1 MENLM
6 SPMDMLRDNTPMDVP
21 QLTISPADT
30 SLDASSPAEIKVE
43 ETPTEEKKPVKKRK
57 SWGQELPTPK
67 TNLPPRKRAKT
78 EDEKEQ
84 RRIERVLRNRAA
96 AQTSRERKR
105 LEVEKLEGE
114 KQKMEQQN
122 QFLLQRLA
130 QMEAENNR
138 LNRQVAQLSAEIRG
152 SRGTT
157 PMTVI
162 DTASPT
168 LTPTL
173 FKREGEDFSIDKIPF
188 PTPSISDY
196 SPSLKLEDLAE
207 SADMTQHPAA
217 VLCDLQCQSKDSK
230 DLPRETHYSSTWNP
244 LQQTVLLQLLFLM
257 MTSAAYSTVI
267 LPLSQI
273 LNSMKAGSPLTFST
287 EETYRHL
294 PLIHWLISTPTL
306 SSASMASSTHR
317 SVFRMRVLTRLLACS
332 PALARPLRDA
342 TGKALQLAVEATRKT
357 DSGVDGVVET
367 TPRWESL
374 LTMAW
379 AIDSIQSNRGKVKSK
394 EQRAR
399 SRKMKRTSMRSER
412 DLNLLTSPY
421 CFGST
426 LAS

>member
-1 MENLM
+1 
-6 SPMDMLRDNTPMDVP
+6 
-21 QLTISPADT
+21 
-30 SLDASSPAEIKVE
+30 
-43 ETPTEEKKPVKKRK
+43 
-57 SWGQELPTPK
+57 
-67 TNLPPRKRAKT
+67 
-78 EDEKEQ
+78 
-84 RRIERVLRNRAA
+84 
-96 AQTSRERKR
+96 
-105 LEVEKLEGE
+105 
-114 KQKMEQQN
+114 MEQQN

-152 SRGTT
+152 SRGST

-162 DTASPT
+162 DHASPT

-173 FKREGEDFSIDKIPF
+173 FKREGEDLSIDKIPF

-230 DLPRETHYSSTWNP
+230 DLPRVIHYSLNQAWNVA
-244 LQQTVLLQLLFLM
+244 LVQLLFLT

-306 SSASMASSTHR
+306 SSSSMTSSTHR

-342 TGKALQLAVEATRKT
+342 TGKALQLAVEATLRQT
-357 DSGVDGVVET
+357 GSLGSDVVET
-367 TPRWESL
+367 MPSWESL

-379 AIDSIQSNRGKVKSK
+379 AIDLIQSNVDVRPK
-394 EQRAR
+394 RALK
-399 SRKMKRTSMRSER
+399 SRKQMKRTSMRSFR
-412 DLNLLTSPY
+412 SLN
-421 CFGST
+421 FGNVSE
-426 LAS
+426 A

>member
-30 SLDASSPAEIKVE
+30 SLDVSSPAEIKVE

-67 TNLPPRKRAKT
+67 TNLPP
-78 EDEKEQ
+78 
-84 RRIERVLRNRAA
+84 RAA

-217 VLCDLQCQSKDSK
+217 VLCDLQSNGTTTAPLSDDDFRRLFNSDSPSEPDSELHESGLPF
-230 DLPRETHYSSTWNP
+230 DLLDGGDVSAFAFDSLVDFDPDPVVGLDGLVDSSIG
-244 LQQTVLLQLLFLM
+244 L
-257 MTSAAYSTVI
+257 SDESAYSTSGMQPS
-267 LPLSQI
+267 LG
-273 LNSMKAGSPLTFST
+273 AST
-287 EETYRHL
+287 SRCDGQS
-294 PLIHWLISTPTL
+294 IA
-306 SSASMASSTHR
+306 AS
-317 SVFRMRVLTRLLACS
+317 
-332 PALARPLRDA
+332 
-342 TGKALQLAVEATRKT
+342 G
-357 DSGVDGVVET
+357 
-367 TPRWESL
+367 
-374 LTMAW
+374 
-379 AIDSIQSNRGKVKSK
+379 
-394 EQRAR
+394 
-399 SRKMKRTSMRSER
+399 
-412 DLNLLTSPY
+412 
-421 CFGST
+421 
-426 LAS
+426 

>member
-1 MENLM
+1 MRRRRPR
-6 SPMDMLRDNTPMDVP
+6 SRW
-21 QLTISPADT
+21 
-30 SLDASSPAEIKVE
+30 
-43 ETPTEEKKPVKKRK
+43 KKPRPKKR
-57 SWGQELPTPK
+57 SLSRRENHGARNCLPQRPTFLLGMSLYGAVRIPRADCS
-67 TNLPPRKRAKT
+67 RKRAKT

-173 FKREGEDFSIDKIPF
+173 FKREGEDFSMDKIPF

-230 DLPRETHYSSTWNP
+230 DLPQAIPYSSTWNP
-244 LQQTVLLQLLFLM
+244 LQQAVLLQLLFLT

-306 SSASMASSTHR
+306 SSALMTSSTHR

-342 TGKALQLAVEATRKT
+342 TGKALQLAVEATHRKT
-357 DSGVDGVVET
+357 DSGVEGLET

-379 AIDSIQSNRGKVKSK
+379 AIDSIQSNRKVKRK
-394 EQRAR
+394 EQRAL
-399 SRKMKRTSMRSER
+399 SRKMKRTSMRSFR
-412 DLNLLTSPY
+412 SYNHGMYPKPR
-421 CFGST
+421 
-426 LAS
+426 A

>member
-30 SLDASSPAEIKVE
+30 SLDVSSPAEIKVE

-217 VLCDLQCQSKDSK
+217 VLCDLQSNGTTTAPLSDDDFRRLFNSDSPSEPDSELHESGLPF
-230 DLPRETHYSSTWNP
+230 DLLDGGDVSAFAFDSLVDFDPDPVVGLDGLVDSSIG
-244 LQQTVLLQLLFLM
+244 L
-257 MTSAAYSTVI
+257 SDESAYSTSGMQPS
-267 LPLSQI
+267 LG
-273 LNSMKAGSPLTFST
+273 AST
-287 EETYRHL
+287 SRCDGQS
-294 PLIHWLISTPTL
+294 IA
-306 SSASMASSTHR
+306 AS
-317 SVFRMRVLTRLLACS
+317 
-332 PALARPLRDA
+332 
-342 TGKALQLAVEATRKT
+342 G
-357 DSGVDGVVET
+357 
-367 TPRWESL
+367 
-374 LTMAW
+374 
-379 AIDSIQSNRGKVKSK
+379 
-394 EQRAR
+394 
-399 SRKMKRTSMRSER
+399 
-412 DLNLLTSPY
+412 
-421 CFGST
+421 
-426 LAS
+426 